1 MGYRKVPW
9 WEQVYYVVRWKI
21 LRFIDRLGRK

>member
-9 WEQVYYVVRWKI
+9 WEQIWYVIRWKI
-21 LRFIDRLGRK
+21 LRWLDRRDRK